1 MKNFKVTFR
10 AGEIAWLENA
20 CLLCKHQDLNSIPT
34 LRITVRID
42 GWGVSW
48 TLPQKQGGLVLRI
61 VSGG

>member
-20 CLLCKHQDLNSIPT
+20 CLPCEHKDLSSIPT
-34 LRITVRID
+34 LKTTSRID
-42 GWGVSW
+42 GGGVFL

-61 VSGG
+61 VS